1 VGLVELEDPETGGT
15 LVFDTGGP
23 EAAAFAR
30 AARAEA
36 EARRAL
42 FKRLSMD
49 AIDVR
54 TDRPYLP
61 ALTTFFEARARRMR
75 H

>member
-1 VGLVELEDPETGGT
+1 M
-15 LVFDTGGP
+15 FDTSGP

-30 AARAEA
+30 AAREA
-36 EARRAL
+36 LAARKAL
-42 FKRLSMD
+42 FKRLGMD
-49 AIDVR
+49 AIDVS

-61 ALTTFFEARARRMR
+61 ALTAFFEARARRMR

>member
-1 VGLVELEDPETGGT
+1 
-15 LVFDTGGP
+15 VFDTGGP
-23 EAAAFAR
+23 EAAVFAR
-30 AARAEA
+30 GVRREG
-36 EARRAL
+36 EARRDL

-49 AIDVR
+49 PIELS

-61 ALTTFFEARARRMR
+61 ALTGFFESRARRLR